1 MTSHSIT
8 LLKQKFDEIK
18 KNINT
23 IELKQ
28 REFFSHGVEIKPPDR
43 TENFRHERPYRPAS
57 VSRFSETK
65 PLDYDRNEELIRR
78 VRELEIEKQSL
89 MRKVED
95 KAKENDE
102 LKNLV
107 KNQESK
113 IRGLV
118 LENEN
123 LRGRKE
129 NAGFQEKRPQ
139 SCMRDSKSPSKKN
152 RVAFS
157 KDLISVYPIDDNM
170 PLVKA
175 TTQIPPAG
183 RNLFV
188 GSYSANHNPFQKNGL
203 TDKHFTDDLHR
214 YRRVGFD

>member
-18 KNINT
+18 RNINT

-28 REFFSHGVEIKPPDR
+28 REFFAHGVESKPIDR
-43 TENFRHERPYRPAS
+43 QDNFRHERPYRPAS

-78 VRELEIEKQSL
+78 LRELEIEKQSL
-89 MRKVED
+89 IRKVED

-102 LKNLV
+102 LKMIV

-113 IRGLV
+113 IRSLQQ
-118 LENEN
+118 ENES
-123 LRGRKE
+123 LKGRKE
-129 NAGFQEKRPQ
+129 NSGLRDKRPQ

-157 KDLISVYPIDDNM
+157 KDLVSVYPIDDNV

-175 TTQIPPAG
+175 SPQVLVG
-183 RNLFV
+183 ERNLFA
-188 GSYSANHNPFQKNGL
+188 GNHSANHNPFQRNGFS
-203 TDKHFTDDLHR
+203 DKYFADDLYR
-214 YRRVGFD
+214 YRRIGLD

>member
-28 REFFSHGVEIKPPDR
+28 REFFSYGVEVKPDR

-65 PLDYDRNEELIRR
+65 PMDFDRNEELIRR

-113 IRGLV
+113 IRGLI

-129 NAGFQEKRPQ
+129 NAGFQEKRPH

-157 KDLISVYPIDDNM
+157 KDLISVYPIDDNV